1 MLGVQVKVAWGA
13 ASPAQAIPAVSTVT
27 SILSRL
33 PMEIRF
39 QPALLQEV
47 IDSFVEKTEREGD
60 PTYYKEFHEHADPI
74 YEKFILEDREGEFK
88 KLYQYLFGTWGF
100 SDIIRDSFNEYP
112 LLKDKVGIVLVK
124 GVLKE
129 DQEGVD
135 ILRKWGSVE
144 QDLARDFEARGMKGV
159 DIKIGRAHV

>member
-1 MLGVQVKVAWGA
+1 
-13 ASPAQAIPAVSTVT
+13 
-27 SILSRL
+27 
-33 PMEIRF
+33 MEIRF

-135 ILRKWGSVE
+135 ILQVG
-144 QDLARDFEARGMKGV
+144 
-159 DIKIGRAHV
+159 IGRAGFGQGF

>member
-74 YEKFILEDREGEFK
+74 YEKFIDRKSTRLNSSHMSE
-88 KLYQYLFGTWGF
+88 
-100 SDIIRDSFNEYP
+100 SRMPS
-112 LLKDKVGIVLVK
+112 
-124 GVLKE
+124 
-129 DQEGVD
+129 
-135 ILRKWGSVE
+135 S
-144 QDLARDFEARGMKGV
+144 A
-159 DIKIGRAHV
+159 